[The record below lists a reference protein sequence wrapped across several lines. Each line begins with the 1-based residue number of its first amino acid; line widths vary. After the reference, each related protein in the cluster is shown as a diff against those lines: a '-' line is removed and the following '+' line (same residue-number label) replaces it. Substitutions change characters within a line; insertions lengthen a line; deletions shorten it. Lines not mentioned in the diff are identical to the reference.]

1 MSLYQM
7 LFVLYSLASG
17 IVLGY
22 LWSTPQRLKMKE
34 LESQLMWKSA
44 LIQSLELDL
53 ERCRKKLQALPRKTK
68 KA

>member
-1 MSLYQM
+1 MSILEM
-7 LFVLYSLASG
+7 LFALYCLLTG

-53 ERCRKKLQALPRKTK
+53 ARCRKKLEALPRKTK

>member
-1 MSLYQM
+1 MSALEM

>member
-17 IVLGY
+17 LVLGY

-44 LIQSLELDL
+44 LIQSLESDL